1 MKNFR
6 KSALFVI
13 VSLALSACYKH
24 LPEEVESVTDGRAK
38 VMMTFS
44 LETSD
49 MNAPATDEP
58 GVAEAQA
65 CEAEQSFRVEMN
77 EKQPLTRAELN
88 PVTKE
93 DLLAGLW
100 VLQFDNS
107 DKKLILKEYY
117 EASSI
122 QNNKLSVA
130 LSDAASTTVY
140 FVGNVSAGQFNSLK
154 VGSALLSQFES
165 LLLTYSSEAAVTNS
179 NASLPMVGTYTGAT
193 TATTAD
199 VKLKRLAAKI
209 VFTCK
214 VDLPANESFALK
226 TIQLRSVPN
235 VSSYKSQTIPTS
247 TSPVYPAADAG
258 NFMDY
263 YAEYPQT
270 GNATEMKNT
279 GVTLIWYLP
288 ENLRGVKKGLT
299 EAQKGEANAPAYSTY
314 IEVKGT
320 YTQGA
325 ESFDVAYRVYPGA
338 NAANDFNVIR
348 NYKYTITLTIKGANP
363 GDRVVVNKT
372 TDDLSANGTSN
383 CYIVSKAGRQ
393 YKFRVDVVGN
403 GVPIPQEAYGSQTP
417 ISHGIILGDVTNPFV
432 VWETGSQGS
441 VIVPGSVKVQDGY
454 LYFTTAGKT
463 GTIVNEG
470 NAVVAVRYSNGNVA
484 WSWHIWATRYDP
496 DQDYDT
502 YYTYPLSPR
511 VTGKYNL
518 AATPSYH
525 YAVMKYNL
533 GADATAAE
541 GSIGLHGLLYQWG
554 RKDPFIG
561 PRTYA
566 STGTDFAPTTNAA
579 GHEWKTILN
588 TTAIASIGQNTNA
601 ELWYTWAHPTHF
613 LRSNGIKTKDWAA
626 RADEYKYQHDNLW
639 GNYSTDPKAYP
650 NQSFGKK
657 TLHDPC
663 PPGWRVPPADLWTNF
678 IDINTA
684 QVVGQGALTG
694 PVNANGSYNNGWRF
708 YYYYGKKDRYAF
720 YPYIITRSPIDG
732 QFTTGNSGFYWS
744 SSVFVAGHYTAAA
757 MGLYAVNKAYGA
769 PLADGHR
776 GQANAVRCIREM
788 RW

>member
-1 MKNFR
+1 M
-6 KSALFVI
+6 
-13 VSLALSACYKH
+13 
-24 LPEEVESVTDGRAK
+24 
-38 VMMTFS
+38 
-44 LETSD
+44 
-49 MNAPATDEP
+49 
-58 GVAEAQA
+58 
-65 CEAEQSFRVEMN
+65 
-77 EKQPLTRAELN
+77 
-88 PVTKE
+88 
-93 DLLAGLW
+93 
-100 VLQFDNS
+100 
-107 DKKLILKEYY
+107 
-117 EASSI
+117 
-122 QNNKLSVA
+122 
-130 LSDAASTTVY
+130 
-140 FVGNVSAGQFNSLK
+140 
-154 VGSALLSQFES
+154 
-165 LLLTYSSEAAVTNS
+165 
-179 NASLPMVGTYTGAT
+179 
-193 TATTAD
+193 
-199 VKLKRLAAKI
+199 
-209 VFTCK
+209 
-214 VDLPANESFALK
+214 
-226 TIQLRSVPN
+226 
-235 VSSYKSQTIPTS
+235 
-247 TSPVYPAADAG
+247 
-258 NFMDY
+258 
-263 YAEYPQT
+263 
-270 GNATEMKNT
+270 
-279 GVTLIWYLP
+279 
-288 ENLRGVKKGLT
+288 
-299 EAQKGEANAPAYSTY
+299 
-314 IEVKGT
+314 
-320 YTQGA
+320 
-325 ESFDVAYRVYPGA
+325 
-338 NAANDFNVIR
+338 
-348 NYKYTITLTIKGANP
+348 
-363 GDRVVVNKT
+363 GDR
-372 TDDLSANGTSN
+372 LSGERDRTGFGESARRISLF
-383 CYIVSKAGRQ
+383 YYGR
-393 YKFRVDVVGN
+393 
-403 GVPIPQEAYGSQTP
+403 
-417 ISHGIILGDVTNPFV
+417 
-432 VWETGSQGS
+432 
-441 VIVPGSVKVQDGY
+441 
-454 LYFTTAGKT
+454 KT

-588 TTAIASIGQNTNA
+588 TTAAATVGTNTNA

-626 RADEYKYQHDNLW
+626 RIDEYKYQHDNLW

-757 MGLYAVNKAYGA
+757 MGLYVVNKAYGA